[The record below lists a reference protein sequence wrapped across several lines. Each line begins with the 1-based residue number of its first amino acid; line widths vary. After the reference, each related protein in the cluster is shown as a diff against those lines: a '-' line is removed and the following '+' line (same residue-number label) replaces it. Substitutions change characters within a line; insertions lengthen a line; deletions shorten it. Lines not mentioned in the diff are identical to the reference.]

1 MRTKYALIAALGR
14 AQGPAIDPSRAH
26 TSMQSS
32 TFRQPRA
39 LATRFIAAA
48 LGLVT
53 AIAAAQVAQ
62 AGSAN
67 ANLTSVLGL
76 ASITSAGTAFRG
88 DPLLGSDGNFYLS
101 TSSGGANA
109 LGAVVQ
115 VTPAGVGTVLYSFA
129 GGDTDSALPF
139 AGLMQASDGNFY
151 GTSYYGGPKSAGTVF
166 RVTPA
171 GVYTNLYAF
180 TNESQG
186 AFYPY
191 AGLVQG
197 SDGALYGTTLR
208 GGSKDQGTVFRITT
222 DGTYSVLFNFT
233 GPDGANP
240 EGTLVVGKDGALYGT
255 TLIGGANNR
264 GTVYRIST
272 TGTLSTLYS
281 FENLGAYSPAGVGT
295 NVNGSNP
302 RAGVTLGADGNFY
315 GTTYQG
321 GGSGYGTVFRL
332 TPAGAITALHS
343 FAGAP
348 YDGAGPL
355 AAPSLDAAG
364 NIYGTTERGGPASSG
379 AAWRISAGGVYTVL
393 HGFTGS
399 DADGGKLYGKLLP
412 LNGFLYGVSYTDT
425 NSGGGILFRMQA
437 AATGTPLPVQFT
449 VSVPTLTLGASA
461 TLSWSSPAA
470 ATCVTSGAWTDTVAT
485 SGTLIITPGTAGV
498 YNYALSCTDGA
509 GVVRSAYTSIVVN
522 APAAES
528 VDGGASTKGGGAL
541 STWSLLLLAGAAGAL
556 ARRRYF
562 NVSHP

>member
-1 MRTKYALIAALGR
+1 
-14 AQGPAIDPSRAH
+14 
-26 TSMQSS
+26 MQSS

-129 GGDTDSALPF
+129 GGDTDSSLPF

-166 RVTPA
+166 RVTPD

-281 FENLGAYSPAGVGT
+281 FENLGAYSPAGAGT

-302 RAGVTLGADGNFY
+302 RAGVSLGADVNFY

-321 GGSGYGTVFRL
+321 GAAGFGTAYRL
-332 TPAGAITALHS
+332 TSAGAITTLHS

-355 AAPSLDAAG
+355 AAPSLDADG
-364 NIYGTTERGGPASSG
+364 NIYGTTERGGPGSSG
-379 AAWRISAGGVYTVL
+379 TAWRISASGVYTLL

-399 DADGGKLYGKLLP
+399 DADGATLYGKLLP
-412 LNGFLYGVSYTDT
+412 VGGFLYGVSYGDT

-437 AATGTPLPVQFT
+437 AAAATPLPVQFT
-449 VSVPTLTLGASA
+449 VSADSITLGGSA
-461 TLSWSSPAA
+461 TLSWTSPSAA
-470 ATCVTSGAWTDTVAT
+470 SCVTSGAWTDTVAT
-485 SGTLIITPGTAGV
+485 SGTLVITPDTAGV
-498 YNYALSCTDGA
+498 YNYALSCTDGD

-522 APAAES
+522 APAADP

>member
-1 MRTKYALIAALGR
+1 
-14 AQGPAIDPSRAH
+14 
-26 TSMQSS
+26 MQSS

-53 AIAAAQVAQ
+53 AVAAAQVAQ

-88 DPLLGSDGNFYLS
+88 DPLLASDGNFYLS

-109 LGAVVQ
+109 LGAIVQ

-129 GGDTDSALPF
+129 GGDADSALPF

-151 GTSYYGGPKSAGTVF
+151 GTSYYGGPKSGGTVY
-166 RVTPA
+166 RLTPA
-171 GVYTNLYAF
+171 GVYTSLYTF

-186 AFYPY
+186 AYYPY

-197 SDGALYGTTLR
+197 PDGALYGSTLR
-208 GGSKDQGTVFRITT
+208 GGTKDQGTVYRITT

-240 EGTLVVGKDGALYGT
+240 EGTLIVGKDGALYGT

-264 GTVYRIST
+264 GTVFKIT
-272 TGTLSTLYS
+272 TSGTLSTLYS
-281 FENLGAYSPAGVGT
+281 FENLGAYSSAGVGT
-295 NVNGSNP
+295 NTNGSNP

-321 GGSGYGTVFRL
+321 GGSGFGTVFRL
-332 TPAGAITALHS
+332 TSAGAITVLHS

-379 AAWRISAGGVYTVL
+379 VAWRISPTGVYTML
-393 HGFTGS
+393 HGFTGT
-399 DADGGKLYGKLLP
+399 DADGGTLYGKLVP

-437 AATGTPLPVQFT
+437 AATGTTLPVRFD
-449 VSVPTLTLGASA
+449 VSVPTLTLGSSA
-461 TLSWSSPAA
+461 TLSWSSPSA
-470 ATCVTSGAWTDTVAT
+470 ATCVASGAWTDTVAT
-485 SGTLIITPGTAGV
+485 SGTLVVTPGTAGV
-498 YNYALSCTDGA
+498 YNYLLSCKDGA
-509 GVVRSAYTSIVVN
+509 GVSRAAYTSIVVN
-522 APAAES
+522 APPAES
-528 VDGGASTKGGGAL
+528 VDGGATTKGGGSL

-556 ARRRYF
+556 ARRRYS